1 MWNTQVALCSM
12 LACGVATAGD
22 LQPARFEVVFS
33 DPGAAY
39 ASYYAD
45 IERVTLAAGQLWAAN
60 FAGLA
65 TGAELTVNIAFTAI
79 ATANG
84 RSATTA
90 FVSTGANGISVWEQ
104 GAALE
109 IRTGIDSNGA
119 LADIEFNIGID
130 GYLQNEL
137 WFDPDPSLRL
147 AAVPADRTD
156 ALTVMLHEFGH
167 AFGFNGWLDDRTG
180 ALPGSFESTYDTFV
194 TPVASAA
201 GTTLFF
207 SGPLATSL
215 YGGPVPLTYGNF
227 AHLGNSGPRPGADLL
242 PDLMNGEVFYRGTRY
257 GISPLDLA
265 ILADAGLPVA
275 AAVPEPG
282 PAALLL
288 AGMALMA
295 TLRRSRR
302 QP

>member
-1 MWNTQVALCSM
+1 MWKTQVALCSM
-12 LACGVATAGD
+12 LVCGVAAGAD
-22 LQPARFEVVFS
+22 LQPARFEIVFN

-39 ASYYAD
+39 AGYYAD
-45 IERVTLAAGQLWAAN
+45 LERVTLAAGNFWAAS

-65 TGAELTVNIAFTAI
+65 NGANLTVNIAFTSL

-90 FVSTGANGISVWEQ
+90 FVGAGAGGTSLWEQ
-104 GAALE
+104 GAAHE

-119 LADIEFNIGID
+119 QADVEINIGID

-147 AAVPADRTD
+147 ATVPADRTD
-156 ALTVMLHEFGH
+156 AVTVMLHEFGH
-167 AFGFNGWLDDRTG
+167 AFGFNGWLDGRTG
-180 ALPGSFESTYDTFV
+180 ALAGSFESTFDAYV
-194 TPVASAA
+194 TPASTAA

-207 SGPLATSL
+207 TGPAATDL
-215 YGGPVPLTYGNF
+215 YGGPVPLTFDNF
-227 AHLGNSGPRPGADLL
+227 AHLGNSNPRPGGDLL

-257 GISPLDLA
+257 SISPLDLA
-265 ILADAGLPVA
+265 ILADAGLPVLA
-275 AAVPEPG
+275 VVPEPG

-288 AGMALMA
+288 AGMALL
-295 TLRRSRR
+295 TVLRGRRR